1 MFTILTILYYFGL
14 LPLGKYA
21 TCASYPGSFDFSLR
35 CRSST
40 LFRLLESFGNT
51 NVTLQI
57 VINFYKRLL
66 VAAAEMARFYATI
79 EKYFDDA
86 GIENDV
92 EKRITEAMIDVD
104 SISKLMSEGTVDVE
118 QAAMSLAYKFVY
130 AYVKRHMDHWKDMH
144 AIVGMVRDGKLFID
158 GYKCLDK
165 YLAVVEVIKELS
177 EGNEFVE
184 DDTDEEEITEL
195 ANNYMIKPTLH

>member
-1 MFTILTILYYFGL
+1 MVDRLKENKMSDITDGFGVTVF
-14 LPLGKYA
+14 LPYCTFQMEIQKNGIE
-21 TCASYPGSFDFSLR
+21 P
-35 CRSST
+35 
-40 LFRLLESFGNT
+40 
-51 NVTLQI
+51 
-57 VINFYKRLL
+57 FYKK
-66 VAAAEMARFYATI
+66 I

-92 EKRITEAMIDVD
+92 EKRITEAMLDVD